1 MATRGVLFFDLDGT
15 IADSGAGIHA
25 SLNEVFESHD
35 SEPLTIE
42 ELHMVIGPPLQ
53 ESLPTLFTPRG
64 ISHELVDTFIHEY
77 RAIYKAHHLPRTQFN
92 DGMKEALE
100 ILHDHYYLAVVTA
113 KPEPQAL
120 VAIEALGITDM
131 FVTIVGPENDQPHP
145 KTLLLQRA
153 LSEVITSLGDE
164 PLLQQCWMIG
174 DRHHDIEA
182 GVNVGTNAMGVLWGF
197 GSREELQSAGA
208 HVVAQ
213 DPEELIRAL
222 LDSLEERRT

>member
-77 RAIYKAHHLPRTQFN
+77 RAYI
-92 DGMKEALE
+92 
-100 ILHDHYYLAVVTA
+100 
-113 KPEPQAL
+113 
-120 VAIEALGITDM
+120 
-131 FVTIVGPENDQPHP
+131 
-145 KTLLLQRA
+145 
-153 LSEVITSLGDE
+153 
-164 PLLQQCWMIG
+164 
-174 DRHHDIEA
+174 
-182 GVNVGTNAMGVLWGF
+182 
-197 GSREELQSAGA
+197 
-208 HVVAQ
+208 
-213 DPEELIRAL
+213 
-222 LDSLEERRT
+222 RRTTFRVLNSTMG